1 MNRKKYFRFLSF
13 MIIAS
18 SFLPLVFNNLPN
30 YIRSHHIWTILWFL
44 SIIVFYP
51 KMISN
56 KSILYLLFYGAVIVI
71 GLNTFWKT
79 MDEWNKSMIYNEF
92 YQISVGLT
100 VFIYYKH
107 SKDYAGLA
115 HISKWGVI
123 FLIITAVMTIVS
135 SIIDPMYA
143 RKIVGLASVS
153 AESLREEYL
162 GIKKVGGGG
171 YGTAIAF
178 MSLIPIII
186 AVFKHPTEIKINR
199 VLLLCII
206 FLFSSA
212 LLGIQLFANILLAFL
227 FFVLAV
233 FGIQRLKKV
242 LPMAI
247 IVYAALTLLP
257 NDFYYNALMGTSN
270 LFSDDSNVSY
280 KLKDLATYTA
290 SNIEWGDNS
299 TGIGSRATR
308 YSQLAGSFF
317 QSPLMGSYFLND
329 NNAKEYLQNSLYY
342 GSGIIQVEGTHIH
355 WMNKLT
361 VTGIV
366 GFLFFFLII
375 YRFLKVIN
383 VDMRSVLKYYFILAL
398 FSILSYGL
406 IKTIAGREAWY
417 SFFIIIPGL
426 YFYITNSNNSL
437 RKLTEKMEN
446 NQKRN

>member
-1 MNRKKYFRFLSF
+1 

-56 KSILYLLFYGAVIVI
+56 KNILYLLFYGAVIVI

-135 SIIDPMYA
+135 SIIDPLYA

-153 AESLREEYL
+153 SESLREEL
-162 GIKKVGGGG
+162 LEIKKLGGGG
-171 YGTAIAF
+171 YGTSIAF
-178 MSLIPIII
+178 MSLVPIII
-186 AVFKHPTEIKINR
+186 GVFKHPTEIKINR
-199 VLLLCII
+199 MILLGIL
-206 FLFSSA
+206 FLFISA
-212 LLGIQLFANILLAFL
+212 LLGIQLFANILLALL
-227 FFVLAV
+227 FFILA
-233 FGIQRLKKV
+233 FFSIQRFKKAFTI
-242 LPMAI
+242 AI
-247 IVYAALTLLP
+247 IVFAALAFVP
-257 NDFYYNALMGTSN
+257 NDFYYRALLGTSN

-280 KLKDLATYTA
+280 KLRDLAIYTGTN
-290 SNIEWGDNS
+290 SEWGDNS
-299 TGIGSRATR
+299 TGIGSRANR

-329 NNAKEYLQNSLYY
+329 NNAKGYLQNSFYY
-342 GSGIIQVEGTHIH
+342 GSGIIQIEGTHIH

-375 YRFLKVIN
+375 FRFIKIIN
-383 VDMRSVLKYYFILAL
+383 AEMRSSFKYYCVLAL

-406 IKTIAGREAWY
+406 IKTIAGRDAWY

-426 YFYITNSNNSL
+426 YFFITNSNNSCP
-437 RKLTEKMEN
+437 KLTENE
-446 NQKRN
+446 